1 MNYKRELELLQSTI
15 PNLFEK
21 TESSKKQVSYKSR
34 DEIVTSSDLYIEQE
48 LINAILK
55 EFPNDRFYSEEF
67 NKNSSLQNRTWLI
80 DPIDGTSNYAH
91 QLDMFVIQ
99 VALYDQGDFVLSY
112 IYAPRVHKTYHAIKG
127 YGAYLNNTRI
137 HTIQDADSRNRLM
150 SLVGI
155 THHSDSDKSMF
166 QKMIQFCQQN
176 KIKIRMLGTMGF
188 EMAHLAQGS
197 FVLLYTDVKNP
208 WDIGPGLLLVREA
221 GGEIVNQYLKPYSIG
236 DNHLFAYANE
246 NILLSLK
253 HFLLK

>member
-21 TESSKKQVSYKSR
+21 TEASVKEVSFKVR
-34 DEIVTSSDLYIEQE
+34 DEIVTSTDLYIEQE
-48 LINAILK
+48 LINSILK
-55 EFPNDRFYSEEF
+55 EFPNDHFYSEEF
-67 NKNSSLQNRTWLI
+67 HKNSSLQNRTWLI

-91 QLDMFVIQ
+91 QLDMFVVQ

-112 IYAPRVHKTYHAIKG
+112 IYAPKVHKTYYAIQG

-155 THHSDSDKSMF
+155 THQSDSDKSMF
-166 QKMIQFCQQN
+166 QKMIHFCLQN
-176 KIKIRMLGTMGF
+176 KIKIRMLGAMGF

-221 GGEIVNQYLKPYSIG
+221 GGLVVNDQGKSYSIG
-236 DNHLFAYANE
+236 DNHLFACANDG
-246 NILLSLK
+246 IYL
-253 HFLLK
+253 LLKQNL